1 MNFRNRIHN
10 KRNTKTNKRNTKT
23 NKRKTKTN
31 KRNTKTNK
39 RNTKRKMKNRKS
51 RKIQYGGKFNKEQT
65 QQILKAIEDHQDT
78 EPFTQD
84 EVNEYV
90 GKLHDISQVHA
101 RHFDIFY
108 ENMIQCLE
116 GEGDQTFKEWV
127 DMVHDEHKEMV
138 ETDNEIDTDEEF

>member
-1 MNFRNRIHN
+1 MNSKIRR
-10 KRNTKTNKRNTKT
+10 NKRNTKT

-31 KRNTKTNK
+31 KRNTKRRTSH
-39 RNTKRKMKNRKS
+39 TRKQYRKS

-116 GEGDQTFKEWV
+116 GEGGQTFKEWI

>member
-1 MNFRNRIHN
+1 MNSKIRR
-10 KRNTKTNKRNTKT
+10 NKRNTKT
-23 NKRKTKTN
+23 NKRKTNKRTDKKTN
-31 KRNTKTNK
+31 KRRTYHT
-39 RNTKRKMKNRKS
+39 RKQYRK
-51 RKIQYGGKFNKEQT
+51 KHIKHIKQYGGKFNNEQT

-116 GEGDQTFKEWV
+116 GEGGQTFKEWI